1 MRNMPEEQQRKALFK
16 AQFSMGQYDYER
28 FNEILK
34 AMDEYAIKV
43 QNFESDAFQT
53 FYGILW
59 ELYKNFRPILFDTV
73 REKFDKEFKDVRTK
87 MLEELRKNNIFV
99 IQGMQYAFDKTL
111 IEDFDRIQM
120 DLLEIKQIIGLGIAV
135 DKVEELK
142 TKLERVLG
150 VSHE

>member
-1 MRNMPEEQQRKALFK
+1 MPEEKHQKAIFK

-28 FNEILK
+28 YDEILK

-43 QNFESDAFQT
+43 QNFETDAFLT

-59 ELYKNFRPILFDTV
+59 ELYKNFRPILFDSLRIKFEERFKQV
-73 REKFDKEFKDVRTK
+73 REKL
-87 MLEELRKNNIFV
+87 LEELKKYNVFAS
-99 IQGMQYAFDKTL
+99 QGVQYRVDTIL
-111 IEDFDRIQM
+111 IRDFDTIQM

-142 TKLERVLG
+142 TKLERVMG